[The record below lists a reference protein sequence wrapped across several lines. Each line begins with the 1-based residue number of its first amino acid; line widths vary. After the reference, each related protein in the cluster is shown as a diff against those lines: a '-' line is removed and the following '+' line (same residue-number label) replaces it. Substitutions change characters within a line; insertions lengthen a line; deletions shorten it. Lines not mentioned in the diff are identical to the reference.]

1 MIRFTQQ
8 HDVDQVLHHLD
19 AAYNLARWLVH
30 SDGDAQH
37 LVQEALVGATRWIDE
52 HSYERARTW
61 LLLSVRQACLAWLK
75 NNSLAD
81 RVVPDG
87 IDGARDEMAVTPV
100 DEPLATAWRKPG
112 RAHINAAIAGLP
124 VAYREILVLRD
135 LEDLPYADI
144 ALITD
149 ASIGIVLSRLAHG
162 RGLLKAALGRPAMAD
177 HRQPRSSLRQS
188 G

>member
-19 AAYNLARWLVH
+19 AAYNLARWLVR
-30 SDGDAQH
+30 SDGDAQ
-37 LVQEALVGATRWIDE
+37 LVVQEALVGATRWTDE
-52 HSYERARTW
+52 HSCERARIC
-61 LLLSVRQACLAWLK
+61 LLLNVRQACLAWLK
-75 NNSLAD
+75 KHPSAD
-81 RVVPDG
+81 RVVTDD
-87 IDGARDEMAVTPV
+87 IDDAREEIAAASIDQ
-100 DEPLATAWRKPG
+100 PLATAWRKPC
-112 RAHINAAIAGLP
+112 RALINAAIAGLP

-135 LEDLPYADI
+135 LEDLPYAEI

-149 ASIGIVLSRLAHG
+149 ASIGTVLSRLAHA
-162 RGLLKAALGRPAMAD
+162 RGLLKAALGRPAMAY